1 METRGWEEAGGRGQ
15 RRETEIEI
23 ETDDQEYFVDSRPVR
38 HQEPEKS
45 LFGTK
50 V

>member
-15 RRETEIEI
+15 RRETEIE
-23 ETDDQEYFVDSRPVR
+23 TDDQEYFEDSCPVR